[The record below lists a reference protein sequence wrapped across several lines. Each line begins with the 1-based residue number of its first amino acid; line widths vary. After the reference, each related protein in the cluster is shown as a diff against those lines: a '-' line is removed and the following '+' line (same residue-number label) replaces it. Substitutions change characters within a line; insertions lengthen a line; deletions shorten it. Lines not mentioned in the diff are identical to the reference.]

1 MANILQYFVNI
12 QRIISCIVTAIA
24 TGNRKGELDILFY
37 VSYRKYVNIN
47 GQFNIYFFLMI
58 ILIKLPE
65 NVEIH
70 LL

>member
-1 MANILQYFVNI
+1 MYNIVN
-12 QRIISCIVTAIA
+12 S
-24 TGNRKGELDILFY
+24 NRYCDRYLKKGLLDILIY
-37 VSYRKYVNIN
+37 VSYIKYVNIN

-58 ILIKLPE
+58 ILIKLLE